1 MKKQDNAK
9 DHPRLSSQ
17 EDSSD
22 PQSVVLTVNALS
34 ELTKTLLERDEVYRK
49 ELRDRDEVYR
59 KELRDRDEV
68 NRKELREELRDR
80 DEVYRKD
87 QRDRDEAQRT
97 QNEKVISI
105 LGEIK
110 LSLIRSRDGSLSS
123 ADTVPTLLSEVS
135 AVESAASSN
144 VYLSDF
150 HSLSG
155 TSGEAL

>member
-1 MKKQDNAK
+1 MKKQDNVK

-59 KELRDRDEV
+59 KELRE
-68 NRKELREELRDR
+68 R

-87 QRDRDEAQRT
+87 QRDRDEAQRNRDEAQRT

-110 LSLIRSRDGSLSS
+110 LSLIRSREGSLSS
-123 ADTVPTLLSEVS
+123 ADTVPTVLSEVS

-144 VYLSDF
+144 VYLPDF